1 MTAKEFYLKEIDGT
15 IFEVEKEMAQVDSLK
30 EMKEETKIYDEYLK
44 KARKD
49 LKTLS
54 EEIDATFK
62 ED

>member
-1 MTAKEFYLKEIDGT
+1 
-15 IFEVEKEMAQVDSLK
+15 MAQVDSLK